1 MRRTYSQIQ
10 PRRNNF
16 ITVINTVWLY
26 PEINITR
33 ALATTTYKY
42 TYDGD
47 FITCP
52 DIATIAGIY
61 DAIFNSTVIS
71 LGQDPLTTNVGYSL
85 GVGTLL
91 EDQGKELRFRLTTGQ
106 VIIVWRLVKQL
117 TRQKPAYIIP
127 VPGDS
132 PDGAIGYVPTF
143 FSYGR
148 AALSPYPSTFDDV
161 NVVTSG

>member
-1 MRRTYSQIQ
+1 MKRAYSQIK
-10 PRRNNF
+10 PRRDNF
-16 ITVINTVWLY
+16 VTVINTVWLY
-26 PEINITR
+26 PEVNVTR
-33 ALATTTYKY
+33 ALATTTFKH

-61 DAIFNSTVIS
+61 DAIFNSTVVS
-71 LGQDPLTTNVGYSL
+71 QPVGNPGYTV

-91 EDQGKELRFRLTTGQ
+91 EDQGKELRFRLTSGQ

-117 TRQKPAYIIP
+117 TPQSPATVIP
-127 VPGDS
+127 SPGDS
-132 PDGAIGYVPTF
+132 PNETIGYVPTF

-161 NVVTSG
+161 NVVKSG

>member
-1 MRRTYSQIQ
+1 MKRNYSQIK

-16 ITVINTVWLY
+16 VTVINTTWLY
-26 PEINITR
+26 PEIDITR
-33 ALATTTYKY
+33 ALATTTFKY

-52 DIATIAGIY
+52 DIASIAGIY
-61 DAIFNSTVIS
+61 NDIFNRTAVSQPI
-71 LGQDPLTTNVGYSL
+71 DNAGYSL

-91 EDQGKELRFRLTTGQ
+91 EDQGKELRFRLTSGQ

-117 TRQKPAYIIP
+117 TPQQAATVIP
-127 VPGDS
+127 VPGNS
-132 PDGAIGYVPTF
+132 TPNGTIGYITTF
-143 FSYGR
+143 ISYGR

-161 NVVTSG
+161 NLVKSG

>member
-1 MRRTYSQIQ
+1 MRRNYSQIK
-10 PRRNNF
+10 PRRNNYV
-16 ITVINTVWLY
+16 TVIDTTWLY

-52 DIATIAGIY
+52 DIASIAGVY
-61 DAIFNSTVIS
+61 DAIWNSTAVS
-71 LGQDPLTTNVGYSL
+71 QPVGTNRGYSL

-91 EDQGKELRFRLTTGQ
+91 EDYGKELRFRLTSGQ

-117 TRQKPAYIIP
+117 TPQEPATVIP
-127 VPGDS
+127 VPGNS
-132 PDGAIGYVPTF
+132 TPNGTIGYITTF
-143 FSYGR
+143 ISYGR

-161 NVVTSG
+161 NLVKSG

>member
-1 MRRTYSQIQ
+1 MKRSYSQIK
-10 PRRNNF
+10 PRRTTYV
-16 ITVINTVWLY
+16 TVINTTWLY

-52 DIATIAGIY
+52 DIASIAGIY
-61 DAIFNSTVIS
+61 DDIFNSTAIS
-71 LGQDPLTTNVGYSL
+71 QPINNAGYSL

-91 EDQGKELRFRLTTGQ
+91 EDQGKELRFRLTSGQ

-117 TRQKPAYIIP
+117 TPQTPAPGNIIP
-127 VPGDS
+127 VPGNS
-132 PDGAIGYVPTF
+132 TPNETIGYITTF
-143 FSYGR
+143 LSYGR
-148 AALSPYPSTFDDV
+148 AALSPNPSTFESV
-161 NVVTSG
+161 NLVKSG

>member
-1 MRRTYSQIQ
+1 MKRAYSQIK
-10 PRRNNF
+10 PRRTTYV
-16 ITVINTVWLY
+16 TVINTIWLY

-33 ALATTTYKY
+33 ALATTTLNH

-61 DAIFNSTVIS
+61 YAIFESTVIS
-71 LGQDPLTTNVGYSL
+71 QPVGNPGYSL

-91 EDQGKELRFRLTTGQ
+91 EDQGKELRFRLTSGQ

-117 TRQKPAYIIP
+117 TPQSPATVIP
-127 VPGDS
+127 SPGDS
-132 PDGAIGYVPTF
+132 PNETIGYVPTF

-148 AALSPYPSTFDDV
+148 AALSPYPGIFDDV
-161 NVVTSG
+161 NLVKSG

>member
-1 MRRTYSQIQ
+1 MKRYYSQIK

-16 ITVINTVWLY
+16 VTVINTTWIY
-26 PEINITR
+26 PEVNIKA

-52 DIATIAGIY
+52 DIESIAGVYDDIY
-61 DAIFNSTVIS
+61 NSTAVS
-71 LGQDPLTTNVGYSL
+71 QPNGNPGYSL

-91 EDQGKELRFRLTTGQ
+91 EDQGKELRFRLTSGQ
-106 VIIVWRLVKQL
+106 VIIVWTLVKQL
-117 TRQKPAYIIP
+117 TPQTPPPENIIP

-132 PDGAIGYVPTF
+132 PNETIGYITTF
-143 FSYGR
+143 ISYGR
-148 AALSPYPSTFDDV
+148 AALSPNPSTFDDA
-161 NVVTSG
+161 NLVTTG